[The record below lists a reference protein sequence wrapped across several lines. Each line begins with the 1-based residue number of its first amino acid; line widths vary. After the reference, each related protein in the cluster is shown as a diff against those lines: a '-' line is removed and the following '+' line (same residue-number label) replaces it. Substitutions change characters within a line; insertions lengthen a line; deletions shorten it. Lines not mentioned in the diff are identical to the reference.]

1 MAVAESPSPGKKT
14 STQQDLGNDEVRN
27 LRITSSPK
35 IHGLFHSFTD
45 GIFHFLQ

>member
-1 MAVAESPSPGKKT
+1 MAVAEIISPGEKM
-14 STQQDLGNDEVRN
+14 STQRHICNEVRN

-35 IHGLFHSFTD
+35 IHSLFHSFTD

>member
-1 MAVAESPSPGKKT
+1 MAVAGIISPVKKT
-14 STQQDLGNDEVRN
+14 SAQQYIGNDEVRN

>member
-1 MAVAESPSPGKKT
+1 MAVAEILSPGKKM
-14 STQQDLGNDEVRN
+14 STQGYIGNDEVRN